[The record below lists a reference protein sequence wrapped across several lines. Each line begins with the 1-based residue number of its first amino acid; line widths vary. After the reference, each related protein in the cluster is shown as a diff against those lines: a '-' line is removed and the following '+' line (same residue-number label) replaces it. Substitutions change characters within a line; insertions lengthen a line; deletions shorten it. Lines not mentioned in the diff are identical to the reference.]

1 MLRFNCCWL
10 PSLFVPNFLVYISN
24 FKYKVYSVCTLRVK
38 GAILLIELPFS
49 WNQPV
54 LSNASELVS
63 CSRKQR
69 DNETTITRLNHCA
82 TFISTR
88 VTVLPVVHP

>member
-1 MLRFNCCWL
+1 M
-10 PSLFVPNFLVYISN
+10 FVPNFLVYISN

-69 DNETTITRLNHCA
+69 DNDG
-82 TFISTR
+82 
-88 VTVLPVVHP
+88 V